1 MRIEG
6 TYTLPATIDRVF
18 MVLQNPDLLQHTIP
32 GCERLIQ
39 LGPATGEG
47 DVAFEIRVKSEN
59 AGPIALTLKTT
70 RLRRPDHLQ
79 LELHGYAAGGS
90 ISGQALIDLV
100 EQENH
105 TVGAYVLE
113 LAASGLSPGT
123 VQRVISELCES
134 LADYLYHEGLHRDL
148 AESLLQAEP
157 GKQPPLSQLES
168 RAVRYL
174 TPRGQIVAL
183 ADRWLT
189 AYQRSVKATPWRQR
203 ALWMGTGILL
213 GISVFTIGA
222 VLVRWLGD
230 HQETMI

>member
-6 TYTLPATIDRVF
+6 TYILPATIDRVF
-18 MVLQNPDLLQHTIP
+18 MVLQTPDVLQRTIP

-39 LGPATGEG
+39 LGPATVEG
-47 DVAFEIRVKSEN
+47 DITFEIRVKSEN
-59 AGPIALTLKTT
+59 AGPATLTLKTT

-79 LELHGYAAGGS
+79 LELHGYAAGEP

-100 EQENH
+100 EQGNH
-105 TVGAYVLE
+105 TVGAYVQE
-113 LAASGLSPGT
+113 LTAPGLNQGT
-123 VQRVISELCES
+123 VQRAISELCES
-134 LADYLYHEGLHRDL
+134 LADYLYHEGLQRDI
-148 AESLLQAEP
+148 AESLLLDEP
-157 GKQPPLSQLES
+157 GKQLPLSQLES
-168 RAVRYL
+168 RTVRYQ

-183 ADRWLT
+183 ADRWST

-203 ALWMGTGILL
+203 ALWMGAGILL

-230 HQETMI
+230 HQETTV

>member
-18 MVLQNPDLLQHTIP
+18 TVLQNPDLLQLTIP

-47 DVAFEIRVKSEN
+47 DVAFEIRIKSEN
-59 AGPIALTLKTT
+59 AGPATLTLKTT

-79 LELHGYAAGGS
+79 LELHGYATAGPIEGR
-90 ISGQALIDLV
+90 ALIDLV
-100 EQENH
+100 EQGNH

-113 LAASGLSPGT
+113 LAAPGLNQGT
-123 VQRVISELCES
+123 VQRVISGLCES
-134 LADYLYHEGLHRDL
+134 LADYLYHEGLERDL
-148 AESLLQAEP
+148 AESLQKVQP

-168 RAVRYL
+168 RMVRYQ

-183 ADRWLT
+183 ADRWST
-189 AYQRSVKATPWRQR
+189 GYQRSVGGTVWRQR

-230 HQETMI
+230 HQETTI

>member
-18 MVLQNPDLLQHTIP
+18 MVLQNPDVLQRTIP

-47 DVAFEIRVKSEN
+47 DVAFEIRVKSEH
-59 AGPIALTLKTT
+59 AGPATLTLKTT

-79 LELHGYAAGGS
+79 LEVHGYGAGGP

-100 EQENH
+100 EQGNH

-113 LAASGLSPGT
+113 LTAPGSNQGT
-123 VQRVISELCES
+123 VQRVVSELCES
-134 LADYLYHEGLHRDL
+134 LADYLYHEGLHRNL
-148 AESLLQAEP
+148 AESLVQAEP
-157 GKQPPLSQLES
+157 GKQPPLSQLEPTK
-168 RAVRYL
+168 VRYH

-183 ADRWLT
+183 ADHWS
-189 AYQRSVKATPWRQR
+189 AVYQRSAKATPWRQR

-230 HQETMI
+230 HQETTV

>member
-6 TYTLPATIDRVF
+6 TYILPATIDRVF
-18 MVLQNPDLLQHTIP
+18 TVLQTPDVLQRTIP

-39 LGPATGEG
+39 LGPATVEG
-47 DVAFEIRVKSEN
+47 VITFEIRVKSEN
-59 AGPIALTLKTT
+59 AGPATLTLKTT

-79 LELHGYAAGGS
+79 LELHGYAAGEP

-100 EQENH
+100 EQGNH
-105 TVGAYVLE
+105 TVGAYVQE
-113 LAASGLSPGT
+113 LTAPGLNQGT
-123 VQRVISELCES
+123 VQRAISELCES
-134 LADYLYHEGLHRDL
+134 LADYLYHEGLQRDI
-148 AESLLQAEP
+148 AESLLLDEP
-157 GKQPPLSQLES
+157 GKQLPLSQLES
-168 RAVRYL
+168 RTVRYQ

-183 ADRWLT
+183 ADRWST
-189 AYQRSVKATPWRQR
+189 GYQRSVKATPWRQR

-230 HQETMI
+230 HQETTV